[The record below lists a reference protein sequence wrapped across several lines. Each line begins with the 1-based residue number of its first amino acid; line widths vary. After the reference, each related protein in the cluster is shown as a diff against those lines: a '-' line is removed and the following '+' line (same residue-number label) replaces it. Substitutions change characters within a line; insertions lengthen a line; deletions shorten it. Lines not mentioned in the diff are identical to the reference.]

1 MRADFQAPP
10 VSNRIRP
17 FWFLNGEIDE
27 AEMEYQIMQ
36 MKEKGL
42 GGFVLCARQGLKTPY
57 LSGEWLEICRF
68 AVKTA
73 KRLGMEVWLYD
84 EFPYPSG
91 ISGGEVTIRQPQSCQ
106 HELVFTDDTVTE
118 GVVKIGLGKVRS
130 LSAMM
135 YPVKDGATLWQHGT
149 DILDCIGI
157 VQPTEIYQYRESDPP
172 ALNQKRFFSYGPEKE
187 LCLRVPAGTFRILTA
202 SAKKIA
208 DFKYYGD
215 FIDPADPDAVETFI
229 ETTYERYKSALGE
242 DFGGVIK
249 GIYGDETHFLGDH
262 FWSFRLPEYYRN
274 KYGEELLPGIFGI
287 LDKSFPGAAV
297 VRYRYFQCMHELLRD
312 RYHKRISEW
321 CENNSLQ
328 YAAEIPVMR
337 MSGQMYC
344 HVPGGDPNHDK
355 LGTPLGKVI
364 ERDFLGLRSN
374 TKVLSAIARQYGRRD
389 SMIESF
395 HSIGWSMTLQDAKW
409 QIDRETLMGASMHV
423 FHAFFYTVDG
433 ITKHDAAPSQ
443 FIQNPYW
450 EHYRKLADYCGRSSL
465 FVTDTY
471 YAAKVAVFHPMTSW
485 WTSLINPMLRMK
497 YTGNDAEEE
506 RDIRRLLDD
515 YLYLCR
521 TLLFYHIDY
530 DDLDAETMEKGVV
543 KDGLLRVGKASYSTI
558 VVPPVT
564 NMEGFA
570 GKKLK
575 ELAASG
581 GKVIFC
587 GLTPFES
594 VDDYCF
600 ARDWAEEGIELEKT
614 DRELYRQGSG
624 QARLFTTSGGIRYLS
639 APGGLEKSNAGE
651 ILTKAV
657 REAAPAFIRLWI
669 EEKNRG
675 KIAACRRE
683 DEAYRYLFVTC
694 CEGEGGLCRI
704 SVPEEA
710 PFYDWSLENGAKEYL
725 KTGDSLEIEL
735 GPWETRLIAV
745 AKAPEQA
752 PPSGPP
758 EQASA
763 SGIFGRAHQPE
774 EENAFVTAGA
784 GEPPEIT
791 LPLEEEMEIGI
802 QGPNVL
808 RMERLMLSVNG
819 SPAFET
825 LPLTFVEQVKRAKA
839 AQYLAFDFSEGFG
852 FPSRPAMHFP
862 VELCYTVPFGIE
874 KMPAELSLMHDA
886 RALMGEY
893 RIWVNGSEL
902 KREDFTRKRLYDQN
916 NLFCDILA
924 LVREGENV
932 ITVRVTATK
941 EWHGLSDCLYLLGDF
956 GVTERNTIGEKKRRG
971 YFGAAD
977 KAGYP
982 FYSGRITY
990 SFEHYL
996 PREAV
1001 CFALPA
1007 DADFYECAELFING
1021 QSMGTRAFAPYRI
1034 YLKRDESRGKICKI
1048 SLAVDNTLIHMLE
1061 GAKYDYGKQRVIKC
1075 KEAGRQIDKCQK
1087 TGLQS

>member
-1 MRADFQAPP
+1 MRADFQTPP

-57 LSGEWLEICRF
+57 LSREWFELCRF

-91 ISGGEVTIRQPQSCQ
+91 ISGGEVTLRQPQSCQ

-118 GVVKIGLGKVRS
+118 GRVRIGLGKVRN
-130 LSAMM
+130 LSAML
-135 YPVKDGATLWQHGT
+135 YPVKDGVTLWQQGT
-149 DILDCIGI
+149 DIMDCIGI
-157 VQPTEIYQYRESDPP
+157 VQPTEIYQYRESEPP

-187 LCLRVPAGTFRILTA
+187 LCLEVPSGTYRILTA

-215 FIDPADPDAVETFI
+215 FIDPADPDAVETFL

-262 FWSFRLPEYYRN
+262 FWSFQLPEYYLG

-287 LDKSFPGAAV
+287 LDKSFPGAARI
-297 VRYRYFQCMHELLRD
+297 RYRYFQCMHELLRD
-312 RYHKRISEW
+312 RYHRRISQW
-321 CENNSLQ
+321 CEENALQ

-337 MSGQMYC
+337 MSGQRYS

-355 LGTPLGKVI
+355 LGTPLAKVI
-364 ERDFLGLRSN
+364 DRDFLGLRSN

-450 EHYRKLADYCGRSSL
+450 EHYRKLADYCGRSSV
-465 FVTDTY
+465 FITDTGY
-471 YAAKVAVFHPMTSW
+471 EARVAVFHPMTSW
-485 WTSLINPMLRMK
+485 WTSLINPMIRMK

-506 RDIRRLLDD
+506 REIRRRLDD
-515 YLYLCR
+515 YLYLCK
-521 TLLFYHIDY
+521 TLLFRHIDY
-530 DDLDAETMEKGVV
+530 DDLDAETMETGVAE
-543 KDGLLRVGKASYSTI
+543 DGLLRVGKAAYSVI
-558 VVPPVT
+558 VVPPIT

-570 GKKLK
+570 GKKLR
-575 ELAASG
+575 EFAACG

-587 GLTPFES
+587 GLTPSENI
-594 VDDYCF
+594 DGYCF
-600 ARDWAEEGIELEKT
+600 AEDWAEAGIDFEKT
-614 DRELYRQGSG
+614 AGELYRRGSG
-624 QARLFTTSGGIRYLS
+624 PARLFTASEGIQYLS
-639 APGGLEKSNAGE
+639 APGGLEKSGAGE
-651 ILTKAV
+651 VLTEAV
-657 REAAPAFIRLWI
+657 REAAPDFIRLWI
-669 EEKNRG
+669 EERNRG
-675 KIAACRRE
+675 KIVASRRE
-683 DEAYRYLFVTC
+683 DEAYHYLFVTC
-694 CEGEGGLCRI
+694 CEGEGGLCRL

-710 PFYDWSLENGAKEYL
+710 PFYDWSLESGTREYL
-725 KTGDSLEIEL
+725 KTGNCLEIEL

-745 AKAPEQA
+745 PKETGQA
-752 PPSGPP
+752 AASGLSGEGAAAGPSD
-758 EQASA
+758 QASC
-763 SGIFGRAHQPE
+763 SG
-774 EENAFVTAGA
+774 TAGQT
-784 GEPPEIT
+784 EIM
-791 LPLEEEMEIGI
+791 LPVEQEMEISI

-808 RMERLMLSVNG
+808 RMERFLLSVNG
-819 SPAFET
+819 SPAFGT

-839 AQYLAFDFSEGFG
+839 AQYLTFDFSGGFG
-852 FPSRPAMHFP
+852 FPARPALHFP
-862 VELCYTVPFGIE
+862 VELCYTAFFDIE
-874 KMPAELSLMHDA
+874 KMPSELFLMHDA
-886 RALMGEY
+886 RAVMGEY
-893 RIWVNGSEL
+893 RIRVNGREL
-902 KREDFTRKRLYDQN
+902 DRREFTRKRLYDQN
-916 NLFCDILA
+916 NLFCDVLPLA
-924 LVREGENV
+924 GEGRNE
-932 ITVRVTATK
+932 ITVRVTATQ

-956 GVTERNTIGEKKRRG
+956 GVTENNAIGEKRRRG

-977 KAGYP
+977 RAGYP
-982 FYSGRITY
+982 FYSGRLTY
-990 SFEHYL
+990 SFEQYL

-1001 CFALPA
+1001 CFKLPK
-1007 DADFYECAELFING
+1007 DVCFYECAELLIDG
-1021 QSMGTRAFAPYRI
+1021 RTVGARAFAPYCIR
-1034 YLKRDESRGKICKI
+1034 LQRDESRGKICKI

-1061 GAKYDYGKQRVIKC
+1061 GAKYDYERQRVVK
-1075 KEAGRQIDKCQK
+1075 RQ
-1087 TGLQS
+1087 